1 MDFNL
6 ILMIIRQRTKLNSGQ
21 LRVLRHAINIRK
33 QLEKTIAQFDVDITI
48 MK

>member
-6 ILMIIRQRTKLNSGQ
+6 ILMIIRQRTKLNPGQ
-21 LRVLRHAINIRK
+21 LRVLQHEINIRK
-33 QLEKTIAQFDVDITI
+33 QLENTIAQFDVDITR